1 MTIKQRSLVT
11 KPTDAR
17 RFDIASHGES
27 YCVVDRDGR
36 EVSGLLSYG
45 TAVAERDNLNAAAAT
60 SKRALARALGA
71 VEDDDVED
79 DA

>member
-1 MTIKQRSLVT
+1 MKRSLVT

-36 EVSGLLSYG
+36 EVSSLLSYG
-45 TAVAERDNLNAAAAT
+45 TAVTERDNLNLAAA
-60 SKRALARALGA
+60 SGRRALARALGA
-71 VEDDDVED
+71 VEDDDLEA

>member
-36 EVSGLLSYG
+36 EVSGLLDYG
-45 TAVAERDNLNAAAAT
+45 RARSEADNLNVAAAT

-71 VEDDDVED
+71 IEDDDVD
-79 DA
+79 GDA

>member
-1 MTIKQRSLVT
+1 MKRSLIT

-36 EVSGLLSYG
+36 EVSGALDYG
-45 TAVAERDNLNAAAAT
+45 RARSEAENLNVAAAT

-71 VEDDDVED
+71 IEDDDLE
-79 DA
+79 AGE

>member
-1 MTIKQRSLVT
+1 MKRSLIT

-36 EVSGLLSYG
+36 EVSGMLDYRR
-45 TAVAERDNLNAAAAT
+45 AAAERDNLNLAAA
-60 SKRALARALGA
+60 SGRRALARALGA
-71 VEDDDVED
+71 VEDDDLDSES
-79 DA
+79 

>member
-1 MTIKQRSLVT
+1 MKRSLIT

-36 EVSGLLSYG
+36 EVSGLLDYG
-45 TAVAERDNLNAAAAT
+45 RARSEAENLNVAAAT

-71 VEDDDVED
+71 IEDDDLED
-79 DA
+79 GQ

>member
-1 MTIKQRSLVT
+1 MKRSLVT

-36 EVSGLLSYG
+36 EVSGLLDYG
-45 TAVAERDNLNAAAAT
+45 RARSEAENLNVAAAT

-71 VEDDDVED
+71 VEDDDLEA